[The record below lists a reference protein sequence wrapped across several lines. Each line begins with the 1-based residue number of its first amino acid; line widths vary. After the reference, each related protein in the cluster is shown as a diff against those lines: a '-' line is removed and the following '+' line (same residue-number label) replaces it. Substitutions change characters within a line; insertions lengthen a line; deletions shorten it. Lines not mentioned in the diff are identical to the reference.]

1 MSEEITLKTISE
13 IVSQAMGRRASDIH
27 LVPGARILLRVDG
40 VLEPLSEECLA
51 VFAVEQMLSSLL
63 TDTQKEQLEKSG
75 ELVFVHECDGY
86 RIRSGVFRQRGT
98 YAMSLRLLPQEIPEP
113 KELGLPEPLVALSH
127 RRRGLIL
134 VTGESGCGR
143 TTTLASLTAEAARVV
158 PRTVVTLDAPIE
170 YRHPQGSSLI
180 LQREIGADSASYETA
195 LRMAR
200 WQDANV
206 IEVGDLP
213 DEAAIEAALDAAESG
228 HLVLAGLAVDCVE
241 AAIERV
247 TAGTSSRHQE
257 RLRIQLSEVFAGI
270 VTQRILP
277 RQVSD
282 RHPNAFG
289 RIPAF
294 ELLISNTATRRMIR
308 TGNVEQLP
316 SVLKAGR
323 ERGMQSMDDAIYEL
337 YTKSDI
343 SEETAIAYA
352 RDPGGMRQKLKL
364 L

>member
-1 MSEEITLKTISE
+1 MKSISE
-13 IVSQAMGRRASDIH
+13 IAAQAAEKRASDIH
-27 LVPGARILLRVDG
+27 MMPGARILMRIDG
-40 VLEPLSEECLA
+40 VLVPLSEEQLA
-51 VFAVEQMLSSLL
+51 PFAVEQILPTLLS
-63 TDTQKEQLEKSG
+63 DMQKEQLERTG
-75 ELVFVHECDGY
+75 ELVFVYAASDVC
-86 RIRSGVFRQRGT
+86 RIRVSVFRQRGT
-98 YAMSLRLLPQEIPEP
+98 YAMTLHLLPQRIPEP
-113 KELGLPEPLVALSH
+113 RELGLPEPLVALAH

-134 VTGESGCGR
+134 VTGEAGCGR
-143 TTTLASLTAEAARVV
+143 TTTLASLTAEAAGVA
-158 PRTVVTLDAPIE
+158 PRTVITLDAPIE
-170 YRHPQGSSLI
+170 YLHPQGSSLI
-180 LQREIGADSASYETA
+180 LQREIGTDSASYEAA

-213 DEAAIEAALDAAESG
+213 DQAAIEAALDAAEGG

-247 TAGTSSRHQE
+247 TAGASSRHQD

-277 RQVSD
+277 RQASEL
-282 RHPNAFG
+282 HPDAPG

-294 ELLISNTATRRMIR
+294 EMLISSTATRRMIR

-337 YTKSDI
+337 YMKSVI
-343 SEETAIAYA
+343 SAETAVAYA
-352 RDPGGMRQKLKL
+352 RDPGEMRQKLQL
-364 L
+364 F